1 MTHIP
6 PVPKNDYER
15 MVLRNVEQYGWHCTA
30 VAADADAGT
39 PPFAYTVGLAKS
51 GGQPEILVRGLVPAV
66 AHSML
71 SACAARLAEGL
82 PLPLGAALPG
92 LIDGLACSFV
102 ELPPEHYADYMLTAL
117 WWHGGQPFVVYE
129 LLSQPSEG

>member
-6 PVPKNDYER
+6 PIPKNDYER

-30 VAADADAGT
+30 VDADAGT
-39 PPFAYTVGLAKS
+39 PSFAYTVGLAKS
-51 GGQPEILVRGLVPAV
+51 GGQPEILVRGLAPAV

-71 SACAARLAEGL
+71 SACVARLAEGL
-82 PLPLGAALPG
+82 PLPLGTLVHG

-129 LLSQPSEG
+129 LLSQPREG

>member
-1 MTHIP
+1 MTHIA

-30 VAADADAGT
+30 VAADAGT

-51 GGQPEILVRGLVPAV
+51 GGQPEILVRGLAPAV

-82 PLPLGAALPG
+82 PMRIGAPVTG

-102 ELPPEHYADYMLTAL
+102 ELPPEHYADYMVTAL
-117 WWHGGQPFVVYE
+117 WWHGGPPFVVYE
-129 LLSQPSEG
+129 VLSQPSVG